1 MYENTQAVYG
11 LIRCSLVQFVVYDSD
26 SVIYHI
32 IMYMTEFCC
41 KKICEGGGGSGNV
54 YRVFFLLSFF
64 VFSTGRTI
72 SMSNL
77 LKN

>member
-41 KKICEGGGGSGNV
+41 KKIGGVGEFFFPREV
-54 YRVFFLLSFF
+54 YLHIKRLACQ
-64 VFSTGRTI
+64 I
-72 SMSNL
+72 Y
-77 LKN
+77 LKLEF